1 MISPGPFRYF
11 AVLGGRHDVKD
22 PVTVV
27 RVVDGAGPAGVTEL
41 NPDAYWVRSTVL
53 DRIEAGEVPYR
64 ARLITEKAAARI
76 REQRER
82 TITFRYFLLVRDDD
96 PADRPVGVLREWD
109 ATGRDRTY
117 AETYSGPDRQWR
129 PSSIRQNVERG
140 SNITT
145 RIVPG
150 DAAAVHHFISALNG
164 W

>member
-1 MISPGPFRYF
+1 MISLGPHRYF
-11 AVLGGRHDVKD
+11 AIVDDRHDVKD

-27 RVVDGAGPAGVTEL
+27 RVFDGAGPAGVTEL
-41 NPDAYWVRSTVL
+41 NPDAYWVRSRLL

-82 TITFRYFLLVRDDD
+82 KISFRYFLLVRDDD
-96 PADRPVGVLREWD
+96 PDDRPVGVLREWD

-117 AETYSGPDRQWR
+117 AETYSGPDHRWL
-129 PSSIRQNVERG
+129 PSTVRQNIERG
-140 SNITT
+140 SDIAT
-145 RIVPG
+145 RIVAA
-150 DAAAVHHFISALNG
+150 DASAVHRFISSLNG

>member
-1 MISPGPFRYF
+1 MRYF
-11 AVLGGRHDVKD
+11 AIVDDRHDVKD

-27 RVVDGAGPAGVTEL
+27 RLVDGAGPAGVTEL

-53 DRIEAGEVPYR
+53 DRIETGEVPYR
-64 ARLITEKAAARI
+64 ARPISDKAAARI

-82 TITFRYFLLVRDDD
+82 TITFRYFLLVQDDD
-96 PADRPVGVLREWD
+96 PDDRPVGVLREWD
-109 ATGRDRTY
+109 ATGGDRTY
-117 AETYSGPDRQWR
+117 AETYAGPADGWR
-129 PSSIRQNVERG
+129 PSTIRQNIERG

-150 DAAAVHHFISALNG
+150 DAAAVHRFIGSLTG